1 MFYSFCSSCGSNAET
16 FQDPQGDDE
25 AGVLLQQGQHLENQS
40 VLESQLIRWQDIQPR
55 ACISAQPA
63 EAGLEVH
70 FTRAQSNSSMHGGNG
85 KEIAKK
91 RFNAKAKH
99 EDQPDQRQLRK
110 EQRAGVERRAAVA
123 AFLRQHGFLTIK
135 TSKKEFLKGR
145 TYALHAAARAA
156 DARMVNNLL
165 LEGAD
170 KEQLDSDGKT
180 PLQVAMKSNRK
191 GSKGGTHDAV
201 IRALSPSALEGGAR
215 R

>member
-63 EAGLEVH
+63 EAGLE
-70 FTRAQSNSSMHGGNG
+70 
-85 KEIAKK
+85 
-91 RFNAKAKH
+91 AKH